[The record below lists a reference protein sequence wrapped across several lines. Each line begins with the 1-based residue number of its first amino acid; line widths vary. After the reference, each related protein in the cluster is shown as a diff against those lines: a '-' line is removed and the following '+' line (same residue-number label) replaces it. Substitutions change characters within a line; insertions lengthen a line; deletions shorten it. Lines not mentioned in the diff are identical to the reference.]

1 MSVRFLLGASGSGK
15 SRQIYNEI
23 IQASIK
29 EPERNFYLIVPEQ
42 YTMEAQRELV
52 TMHPAGG
59 MMNIDAIG
67 MNRLAYRVF
76 DELGISTGQVL
87 EDFGKSMLIK
97 KILCEQQDTLHV
109 YGSYYDKLGFVDE
122 MKSMMSEIF
131 QYNIKQDTIDE
142 IMEQIPED
150 SVVAGK
156 MQDIRHI
163 YEEFE
168 AFAGE
173 RYIVAE
179 QLVELLTRHVG
190 QSKLVCGSSLYFDG
204 FTGFTPVQ
212 LELVEKLMTCADDLT
227 FSFTLDDRDQKYE
240 HIKDYELFYLTKTTI
255 KKLTEAA
262 AAAGV
267 EIESPVVLPG
277 TINYRLGEN
286 RELFF
291 LERNLFRSPYQK
303 WKQPLERIH
312 LTATGDAQDE
322 IVFVASTIRRLV
334 REKGYRYKD
343 IAIVAGDLEQASHIY
358 ERVMDEYEIPVFI
371 DANACLK
378 ANPCAETIR
387 SVLAVLA
394 DDFSYDSVF
403 RFLKAG
409 MTDLSFEDIE
419 LLENYALKRGVR
431 GYSRWN
437 RAVSENYEK
446 TSPVNIEE
454 IRQAFMKMFGD
465 IRKVFADK
473 KAVTKD
479 YVEALYDFLLQIHM
493 YEKLEARKNELYE
506 ENRINEGDAYGQIF
520 EKTVRLFDK
529 IAELLGDTKM
539 SVKEFYEIVDTG
551 LSDIEVGVVP
561 PTVDRVL
568 IGDITRS
575 RLNHIKVLFFT
586 SVNDGIVPKAPKKG
600 RILSDRDRDIL
611 SDCGLELAPSD
622 KQNSYIE
629 QFYIYTILT
638 KPSDHLY
645 ISYHKLSASLES
657 MRPSYLLGR
666 ISSIFPSLQAEEYDA
681 ASCMPDTVNRSL
693 RRILRAEDSED
704 AESRILTRIL
714 TEKGFAGELTAIYK
728 GRTYRNVAEQ
738 LPPETIALL
747 YGRYLH
753 ASVSK
758 LELYARCGFAY
769 FLKYG
774 LRLKEREMYQVD
786 VRNVGV
792 ILHSVMEG
800 LFKQVRDTRNND
812 WENFPEDERMLM
824 VTELVNRAAEESAGD
839 FFEDNARNAY
849 MLQMIERMAQTSAGM
864 LQKHIRLG
872 SMKPGMLE
880 KTFDSAKDEVGS
892 YLFELPNQI
901 QMSINGKIDRVD
913 VEEEDG
919 TVYIKV
925 IDYKSSTRKL
935 SLEEVLNGEQ
945 LQLVTYSAIAYEIEK
960 MIYPDKNIQIA
971 GLLYY
976 SFDDPVIEIESS
988 EIDTGTEQPEFSDQE
1003 KLDAERMEKMKL
1015 QGFVNE
1021 SPAVIQKMDH
1031 TCNQSLPVKLDKN
1044 GDIKKSENVVSADQ
1058 IRTIME
1064 LTRENIEEL
1073 GSQIAKG
1080 KIAIEPYK
1088 KKMTDLGNSLMHGD
1102 ISIKPYEYEGR
1113 KPCEYCEFK
1122 NICHF
1127 DVKNGGNQ
1135 YRRPD
1140 NEKLK
1145 RYREE

>member
-97 KILCEQQDTLHV
+97 KILCEQQDTLQV

-131 QYNIKQDTIDE
+131 QYNIKRDTINE

-358 ERVMDEYEIPVFI
+358 ERVMNEYEIPVFI

-446 TSPVNIEE
+446 TSPVNVEE

-529 IAELLGDTKM
+529 IEELLGDTKM

-666 ISSIFPSLQAEEYDA
+666 ISSIFASLQAEEYDA

-693 RRILRAEDSED
+693 RRILRTEEDDSED

-714 TEKGFAGELTAIYK
+714 TEKGFARELTAIYK

-988 EIDTGTEQPEFSDQE
+988 EIDTDTEQPEFSDQE

-1073 GSQIAKG
+1073 GSQIAEG

-1088 KKMTDLGNSLMHGD
+1088 NKSNTGCD
-1102 ISIKPYEYEGR
+1102 
-1113 KPCEYCEFK
+1113 YCEFK

>member
-358 ERVMDEYEIPVFI
+358 ERVMNEYEIPVFI

-666 ISSIFPSLQAEEYDA
+666 ISNIFPSLQAEEYDA

-693 RRILRAEDSED
+693 RRILRTEEDDSED

-1073 GSQIAKG
+1073 GSQIAEG

-1088 KKMTDLGNSLMHGD
+1088 NKSNTGCD
-1102 ISIKPYEYEGR
+1102 
-1113 KPCEYCEFK
+1113 YCEFK

>member
-925 IDYKSSTRKL
+925 IDYKSSARKL
-935 SLEEVLNGEQ
+935 SLEEILNGEQ

-988 EIDTGTEQPEFSDQE
+988 EIDTDTEQPEFSDQE

-1073 GSQIAKG
+1073 GSQIAEG

-1088 KKMTDLGNSLMHGD
+1088 NKSNTGCD
-1102 ISIKPYEYEGR
+1102 
-1113 KPCEYCEFK
+1113 YCEFK

>member
-358 ERVMDEYEIPVFI
+358 ERVMNEYEIPVFI

-666 ISSIFPSLQAEEYDA
+666 ISNIFPSVQAEVYDA

-792 ILHSVMEG
+792 ILHSVMVG
-800 LFKQVRDTRNND
+800 LFKQVRVTRNND

-925 IDYKSSTRKL
+925 IDYKSSARKL
-935 SLEEVLNGEQ
+935 SLEEILNGEQ

-988 EIDTGTEQPEFSDQE
+988 EIDTDTEQPEFSDQE

-1073 GSQIAKG
+1073 GSQIAEG

-1088 KKMTDLGNSLMHGD
+1088 NKSNTGCD
-1102 ISIKPYEYEGR
+1102 
-1113 KPCEYCEFK
+1113 YCEFK

>member
-97 KILCEQQDTLHV
+97 KILCEQQDTLQV

-131 QYNIKQDTIDE
+131 QYNIKQDTVDE

-334 REKGYRYKD
+334 REEGYRYKD

-446 TSPVNIEE
+446 TSPVNVEE

-529 IAELLGDTKM
+529 IEELLGDTKM

-586 SVNDGIVPKAPKKG
+586 LVNDGIVPKAPKKG

-645 ISYHKLSASLES
+645 ISYHKLSTSLES

-693 RRILRAEDSED
+693 RRILRTEEDDSED

-714 TEKGFAGELTAIYK
+714 TEKGFARELTAIYK

-988 EIDTGTEQPEFSDQE
+988 EIDTDTEQPEFSDQE

-1073 GSQIAKG
+1073 GSQIAEG

-1088 KKMTDLGNSLMHGD
+1088 NKSNTGCD
-1102 ISIKPYEYEGR
+1102 
-1113 KPCEYCEFK
+1113 YCEFK

>member
-334 REKGYRYKD
+334 REEGYRYKD

-465 IRKVFADK
+465 IRKAFADK

-925 IDYKSSTRKL
+925 IDYKSSARKL
-935 SLEEVLNGEQ
+935 SLEEILNGEQ

-1073 GSQIAKG
+1073 GSQIAEG

-1088 KKMTDLGNSLMHGD
+1088 NKSNTGCD
-1102 ISIKPYEYEGR
+1102 
-1113 KPCEYCEFK
+1113 YCEFK

-1127 DVKNGGNQ
+1127 DVKNDGNQ

>member
-97 KILCEQQDTLHV
+97 KILCEQQDTLQV

-334 REKGYRYKD
+334 REEGYRYKD

-409 MTDLSFEDIE
+409 MTDLVFEDIE

-446 TSPVNIEE
+446 TSPVNVEE

-611 SDCGLELAPSD
+611 SGCGLELAPSD

-693 RRILRAEDSED
+693 RRILRTEEDDSED

-714 TEKGFAGELTAIYK
+714 TEKGLARELTAIYK

-901 QMSINGKIDRVD
+901 RMSINGKIDRVD

-919 TVYIKV
+919 MVYIKV

-988 EIDTGTEQPEFSDQE
+988 EIDTDTEQPEFSDQE

-1073 GSQIAKG
+1073 GSQIAEG

-1088 KKMTDLGNSLMHGD
+1088 NKSNTGCD
-1102 ISIKPYEYEGR
+1102 
-1113 KPCEYCEFK
+1113 YCEFK

>member
-131 QYNIKQDTIDE
+131 QYNIKQDMIDE

-212 LELVEKLMTCADDLT
+212 LELVEKLMTCAEDLT

-446 TSPVNIEE
+446 TSPVNVEE

-473 KAVTKD
+473 KAATKD

-666 ISSIFPSLQAEEYDA
+666 ISNIFPSLQAEEYDA

-693 RRILRAEDSED
+693 RRILRTEEDDSED

-714 TEKGFAGELTAIYK
+714 TEKGFTRELTAIYK

-988 EIDTGTEQPEFSDQE
+988 EIDTDTEQPEFSDQE

-1073 GSQIAKG
+1073 GSQIAEG

-1088 KKMTDLGNSLMHGD
+1088 NKSNTGCD
-1102 ISIKPYEYEGR
+1102 
-1113 KPCEYCEFK
+1113 YCEFK

>member
-97 KILCEQQDTLHV
+97 KILCEQQDTLQV

-334 REKGYRYKD
+334 REEGYRYKD
-343 IAIVAGDLEQASHIY
+343 IAIVAGELEQASHIY

-446 TSPVNIEE
+446 TSPVNVEE

-465 IRKVFADK
+465 IRKAFADK

-506 ENRINEGDAYGQIF
+506 ENRISEGDAYGQIF

-693 RRILRAEDSED
+693 RRILRAEEDDSED

-714 TEKGFAGELTAIYK
+714 TEKGFARELTAIYK

-988 EIDTGTEQPEFSDQE
+988 EIDTDTEQPEFSDQE
-1003 KLDAERMEKMKL
+1003 KIDAERMEKMKL

-1021 SPAVIQKMDH
+1021 SPAVIQRMDH

-1044 GDIKKSENVVSADQ
+1044 GDIKKSENVVSTDQ

-1064 LTRENIEEL
+1064 LTRENIEEI
-1073 GSQIAKG
+1073 GNQIAEG

-1088 KKMTDLGNSLMHGD
+1088 NKSNTGCD
-1102 ISIKPYEYEGR
+1102 
-1113 KPCEYCEFK
+1113 YCEFK

>member
-97 KILCEQQDTLHV
+97 KILCEQQDTLQV

-262 AAAGV
+262 AVAGV

-303 WKQPLERIH
+303 WKQPLEWIH

-334 REKGYRYKD
+334 REEGYRYKD

-446 TSPVNIEE
+446 TSPVNVEE

-529 IAELLGDTKM
+529 IEELLGDTKM

-693 RRILRAEDSED
+693 SRILRTEEDDSED

-714 TEKGFAGELTAIYK
+714 TEKGFARELTAIYK

-988 EIDTGTEQPEFSDQE
+988 EIDTDTEQPEFSDQE

-1073 GSQIAKG
+1073 GSQIAEG

-1088 KKMTDLGNSLMHGD
+1088 NKSNTGCD
-1102 ISIKPYEYEGR
+1102 
-1113 KPCEYCEFK
+1113 YCEFK

>member
-97 KILCEQQDTLHV
+97 KILCEQQDTLQV
-109 YGSYYDKLGFVDE
+109 YGNYYDKLGFVDE

-334 REKGYRYKD
+334 REEGYRYKD

-409 MTDLSFEDIE
+409 MTDLPFEDIE

-446 TSPVNIEE
+446 TSPVNVEE

-506 ENRINEGDAYGQIF
+506 ENRINEGDACGQIF

-568 IGDITRS
+568 IGDIKRS

-586 SVNDGIVPKAPKKG
+586 SVNDGIVPKTPKKG

-693 RRILRAEDSED
+693 RRILRTEEDDSED

-714 TEKGFAGELTAIYK
+714 TEKGFARELTAIYK

-812 WENFPEDERMLM
+812 WEHFPENERKTM

-901 QMSINGKIDRVD
+901 RMSINGKIDRVD

-988 EIDTGTEQPEFSDQE
+988 EIDTDTEQPEFLDQE

-1073 GSQIAKG
+1073 GSQIAEG

-1088 KKMTDLGNSLMHGD
+1088 NKSNTGCD
-1102 ISIKPYEYEGR
+1102 
-1113 KPCEYCEFK
+1113 YCEFK

>member
-358 ERVMDEYEIPVFI
+358 ERVMNEYEIPVFI

-645 ISYHKLSASLES
+645 ISYHKLSTSLES

-666 ISSIFPSLQAEEYDA
+666 ISNIFPSLQAEEYDA

-1073 GSQIAKG
+1073 GSQIAEG

-1088 KKMTDLGNSLMHGD
+1088 NKSNTGCD
-1102 ISIKPYEYEGR
+1102 
-1113 KPCEYCEFK
+1113 YCEFK

>member
-97 KILCEQQDTLHV
+97 KILCEQQDTLQV

-168 AFAGE
+168 ALAGE

-358 ERVMDEYEIPVFI
+358 ERVMNEYEIPVFI

-666 ISSIFPSLQAEEYDA
+666 ISNIFPSLQAEEYDA

-925 IDYKSSTRKL
+925 IDYKSSARKL
-935 SLEEVLNGEQ
+935 SLEEILNGEQ

-988 EIDTGTEQPEFSDQE
+988 EIDTDTEQPEFSDQE

-1073 GSQIAKG
+1073 GSQIAEG

-1088 KKMTDLGNSLMHGD
+1088 NKSNTGCD
-1102 ISIKPYEYEGR
+1102 
-1113 KPCEYCEFK
+1113 YCEFK

>member
-131 QYNIKQDTIDE
+131 QYNIKQDMIDE

-179 QLVELLTRHVG
+179 QLVKLLTRHVG

-212 LELVEKLMTCADDLT
+212 LELVEKLMTCAEDLT

-666 ISSIFPSLQAEEYDA
+666 ISNIFPSLQAEEYDA

-812 WENFPEDERMLM
+812 WEHFPEDERKAM
-824 VTELVNRAAEESAGD
+824 VTELVNRVAEEAAGD

-988 EIDTGTEQPEFSDQE
+988 EIDTDTEQPEFSDQE

-1073 GSQIAKG
+1073 GSQIAEG

-1088 KKMTDLGNSLMHGD
+1088 NKSNTGCD
-1102 ISIKPYEYEGR
+1102 
-1113 KPCEYCEFK
+1113 YCEFK

>member
-97 KILCEQQDTLHV
+97 KILCEQQDTLQV

-212 LELVEKLMTCADDLT
+212 LELVEKLMTCANDLT

-255 KKLTEAA
+255 KKLTE
-262 AAAGV
+262 AAGV

-409 MTDLSFEDIE
+409 MTDLVFEDIE

-446 TSPVNIEE
+446 TSPVNVEE

-693 RRILRAEDSED
+693 RRILRTEEDDSED

-714 TEKGFAGELTAIYK
+714 TEKGFARELTAIYK

-988 EIDTGTEQPEFSDQE
+988 EIDTDTEQPEFSDQE

-1021 SPAVIQKMDH
+1021 SPAVIQKMD

-1073 GSQIAKG
+1073 GSQIAEG

-1088 KKMTDLGNSLMHGD
+1088 NKSNTGCD
-1102 ISIKPYEYEGR
+1102 
-1113 KPCEYCEFK
+1113 YCEFK

>member
-97 KILCEQQDTLHV
+97 KILCEQQDTLQV

-212 LELVEKLMTCADDLT
+212 LELVEKLMTCANDLT

-409 MTDLSFEDIE
+409 MTDLVFEDIE

-446 TSPVNIEE
+446 TSPVNVEE

-666 ISSIFPSLQAEEYDA
+666 ISSIFPSLPAEEYDA

-693 RRILRAEDSED
+693 RRILRTEEDDSED

-714 TEKGFAGELTAIYK
+714 TEKGFARELTAIYK

-988 EIDTGTEQPEFSDQE
+988 EIDTDTEQPEFSDQE

-1073 GSQIAKG
+1073 GSQIAEG

-1088 KKMTDLGNSLMHGD
+1088 NKSNTGCD
-1102 ISIKPYEYEGR
+1102 
-1113 KPCEYCEFK
+1113 YCEFK

>member
-97 KILCEQQDTLHV
+97 KILCEQQDTLQV

-358 ERVMDEYEIPVFI
+358 ERVMNEYEIPVFI

-666 ISSIFPSLQAEEYDA
+666 ISNIFPSLQAEEYDA

-849 MLQMIERMAQTSAGM
+849 MLQMIERMAQTSASM

-1088 KKMTDLGNSLMHGD
+1088 NKSNTGCD
-1102 ISIKPYEYEGR
+1102 
-1113 KPCEYCEFK
+1113 YCEFK

>member
-142 IMEQIPED
+142 IMEQIPEN

-262 AAAGV
+262 AAAGM

-358 ERVMDEYEIPVFI
+358 ERVMNEYEIPVFI

-666 ISSIFPSLQAEEYDA
+666 ISNIFPSLQAEEYDA

-1073 GSQIAKG
+1073 GSQIAEG

-1088 KKMTDLGNSLMHGD
+1088 NKSNTGCD
-1102 ISIKPYEYEGR
+1102 
-1113 KPCEYCEFK
+1113 YCEFK

>member
-97 KILCEQQDTLHV
+97 KILCEQQDTLQV

-334 REKGYRYKD
+334 REEGYRYKD

-409 MTDLSFEDIE
+409 MTDLTFEDIE

-446 TSPVNIEE
+446 TSPVNVEE
-454 IRQAFMKMFGD
+454 IRQAFMKMLGD
-465 IRKVFADK
+465 IRKAFADK

-645 ISYHKLSASLES
+645 ISYHKLSTSLES

-693 RRILRAEDSED
+693 RRILRTEEDDSED

-714 TEKGFAGELTAIYK
+714 TEKGFARELTAIYK
-728 GRTYRNVAEQ
+728 GKTYRNVAEQ
-738 LPPETIALL
+738 LPLETIALL

-901 QMSINGKIDRVD
+901 RMSINGKIDRVD

-976 SFDDPVIEIESS
+976 SFDDPMIEIESS
-988 EIDTGTEQPEFSDQE
+988 EIDTDTEQPEFSDQE

-1073 GSQIAKG
+1073 GSQIAEG

-1088 KKMTDLGNSLMHGD
+1088 NKSNTGCD
-1102 ISIKPYEYEGR
+1102 
-1113 KPCEYCEFK
+1113 YCEFK

>member
-97 KILCEQQDTLHV
+97 KILCEQQDTLQV

-334 REKGYRYKD
+334 REEGYRYKD

-409 MTDLSFEDIE
+409 MTDLTFEDIE

-446 TSPVNIEE
+446 TSPVNVEE
-454 IRQAFMKMFGD
+454 IRQAFMKMLGD
-465 IRKVFADK
+465 IRKAFADK

-506 ENRINEGDAYGQIF
+506 ENRINEGDVYGQIF

-666 ISSIFPSLQAEEYDA
+666 ISSIFPSLQAEDYDA

-693 RRILRAEDSED
+693 RRILRTEEDDSED

-714 TEKGFAGELTAIYK
+714 TEKGFARELTAIYK
-728 GRTYRNVAEQ
+728 GKTYRNVAEQ
-738 LPPETIALL
+738 LPLETIALL

-901 QMSINGKIDRVD
+901 RMSINGKIDRVD

-988 EIDTGTEQPEFSDQE
+988 EIDTDTEQPEFSDQE

-1073 GSQIAKG
+1073 GSQIAEG

-1088 KKMTDLGNSLMHGD
+1088 NKSNTGCD
-1102 ISIKPYEYEGR
+1102 
-1113 KPCEYCEFK
+1113 YCEFK

>member
-97 KILCEQQDTLHV
+97 KILCEQQDTLQV

-446 TSPVNIEE
+446 TSPVNVEE

-529 IAELLGDTKM
+529 IEELLGDTKM

-666 ISSIFPSLQAEEYDA
+666 ISSIFASLQAEEYDA
-681 ASCMPDTVNRSL
+681 AFCMPDTVNRSL
-693 RRILRAEDSED
+693 RRILRTEEDDSED

-714 TEKGFAGELTAIYK
+714 TEKGFARELTAIYK

-988 EIDTGTEQPEFSDQE
+988 EIDTDTEQPEFSDQE

-1044 GDIKKSENVVSADQ
+1044 GDIKKSENVADQ

-1073 GSQIAKG
+1073 GSQIAEG

-1088 KKMTDLGNSLMHGD
+1088 NKSNTGCD
-1102 ISIKPYEYEGR
+1102 
-1113 KPCEYCEFK
+1113 YCEFK

>member
-334 REKGYRYKD
+334 REEGYRYKD

-446 TSPVNIEE
+446 TSPVNVEE

-473 KAVTKD
+473 KAATKD
-479 YVEALYDFLLQIHM
+479 YVEAIYDFLLQIHM

-666 ISSIFPSLQAEEYDA
+666 ISNIFPSLQAEEYDA

-693 RRILRAEDSED
+693 RRILRTEEDDSED

-714 TEKGFAGELTAIYK
+714 TEKGFTRELTAIYK

-1088 KKMTDLGNSLMHGD
+1088 NKSNTGCD
-1102 ISIKPYEYEGR
+1102 
-1113 KPCEYCEFK
+1113 YCEFK

>member
-97 KILCEQQDTLHV
+97 KILCEQQDTLQV

-358 ERVMDEYEIPVFI
+358 ERVMNEYEIPVFI

-666 ISSIFPSLQAEEYDA
+666 ISNIFPSLQAEEYDA
-681 ASCMPDTVNRSL
+681 ASCMPDTINRSL

-1088 KKMTDLGNSLMHGD
+1088 NKSNTGCD
-1102 ISIKPYEYEGR
+1102 
-1113 KPCEYCEFK
+1113 YCEFK

>member
-1 MSVRFLLGASGSGK
+1 MSVRFLLGASVSGK

-97 KILCEQQDTLHV
+97 KILCEQQDTLQV

-131 QYNIKQDTIDE
+131 QYNIKQDTVDE

-334 REKGYRYKD
+334 REEGYRYKD

-446 TSPVNIEE
+446 TSPVNVEE

-529 IAELLGDTKM
+529 IEELLGDTKM

-645 ISYHKLSASLES
+645 ISYHKLSTSLES

-693 RRILRAEDSED
+693 RRILRTEEDDSED

-714 TEKGFAGELTAIYK
+714 TEKGFARELTAIYK

-988 EIDTGTEQPEFSDQE
+988 EIDTDTEQPEFSDQE

-1073 GSQIAKG
+1073 GSQIAEG

-1088 KKMTDLGNSLMHGD
+1088 NKSNTGCD
-1102 ISIKPYEYEGR
+1102 
-1113 KPCEYCEFK
+1113 YCEFK

>member
-437 RAVSENYEK
+437 RVVSENYEK
-446 TSPVNIEE
+446 TSPVNVEE

-465 IRKVFADK
+465 IRKAFADK
-473 KAVTKD
+473 KAATKD

-666 ISSIFPSLQAEEYDA
+666 ISGIFPSLQAEEYDA

-693 RRILRAEDSED
+693 RRILRTEEDDSED

-714 TEKGFAGELTAIYK
+714 TEKGFARELTAIYK

-919 TVYIKV
+919 TIYIKV
-925 IDYKSSTRKL
+925 IDYKSSARKL
-935 SLEEVLNGEQ
+935 SLEEILNGEQ

-988 EIDTGTEQPEFSDQE
+988 EIDTDTEQPEFSDQE

-1073 GSQIAKG
+1073 GSQIAEG

-1088 KKMTDLGNSLMHGD
+1088 NKSNTGCD
-1102 ISIKPYEYEGR
+1102 
-1113 KPCEYCEFK
+1113 YCEFK

>member
-168 AFAGE
+168 AIAGE

-358 ERVMDEYEIPVFI
+358 ERVMNEYEIPVFI

-446 TSPVNIEE
+446 TSPVNVEE

-666 ISSIFPSLQAEEYDA
+666 ISNIFPSLQAEEYDA

-1044 GDIKKSENVVSADQ
+1044 GDIKKSENVVSTDQ

-1073 GSQIAKG
+1073 GSQIAEG

-1088 KKMTDLGNSLMHGD
+1088 NKSNTGCD
-1102 ISIKPYEYEGR
+1102 
-1113 KPCEYCEFK
+1113 YCEFK

>member
-465 IRKVFADK
+465 IRKAFADK

-666 ISSIFPSLQAEEYDA
+666 ISNIFPSLQAEEYDA

-1073 GSQIAKG
+1073 GSQIAEG

-1088 KKMTDLGNSLMHGD
+1088 NKSNTGCD
-1102 ISIKPYEYEGR
+1102 
-1113 KPCEYCEFK
+1113 YCEFK

>member
-358 ERVMDEYEIPVFI
+358 ERVMNEYEIPVFI

-666 ISSIFPSLQAEEYDA
+666 ISNIFPSLQAEEYDA

-976 SFDDPVIEIESS
+976 SFDDSVIEIESS

-1073 GSQIAKG
+1073 GSQIAEG

-1088 KKMTDLGNSLMHGD
+1088 NKSNTGCD
-1102 ISIKPYEYEGR
+1102 
-1113 KPCEYCEFK
+1113 YCEFK

>member
-97 KILCEQQDTLHV
+97 KILCEQQDTLQV

-419 LLENYALKRGVR
+419 LLENYALKRGAR

-446 TSPVNIEE
+446 TSPVNVEE

-506 ENRINEGDAYGQIF
+506 ENRISEGDAYGQIF

-693 RRILRAEDSED
+693 SRILRTEEDDSED

-714 TEKGFAGELTAIYK
+714 TEKGFARELTAIYK

-988 EIDTGTEQPEFSDQE
+988 EIDTDTEQPEFSDQE

-1073 GSQIAKG
+1073 GSQIAEG

-1088 KKMTDLGNSLMHGD
+1088 NKSNTGCD
-1102 ISIKPYEYEGR
+1102 
-1113 KPCEYCEFK
+1113 YCEFK

>member
-446 TSPVNIEE
+446 TSPVNVEE

-473 KAVTKD
+473 KAATKD

-611 SDCGLELAPSD
+611 SNCGLELAPSD

-666 ISSIFPSLQAEEYDA
+666 ISGIFPSLQAEEYDA

-693 RRILRAEDSED
+693 RRILRTEEDDSED

-714 TEKGFAGELTAIYK
+714 TEKGFARELTAIYK

-919 TVYIKV
+919 TIYIKV
-925 IDYKSSTRKL
+925 IDYKSSARKL
-935 SLEEVLNGEQ
+935 SLEEILNGEQ

-988 EIDTGTEQPEFSDQE
+988 EIDTDTEQPEFSDQE

-1073 GSQIAKG
+1073 GSQIAEG

-1088 KKMTDLGNSLMHGD
+1088 NKSNTGCD
-1102 ISIKPYEYEGR
+1102 
-1113 KPCEYCEFK
+1113 YCEFK

>member
-97 KILCEQQDTLHV
+97 KILCEQQDTLQV

-227 FSFTLDDRDQKYE
+227 FSFTLDDRDQQYE

-334 REKGYRYKD
+334 REEGYRYKD

-409 MTDLSFEDIE
+409 MTDLTFEDIE

-446 TSPVNIEE
+446 TSPVNVEE
-454 IRQAFMKMFGD
+454 IRQAFMKMLGD
-465 IRKVFADK
+465 IRKAFADK

-520 EKTVRLFDK
+520 EKTVWLFDK

-645 ISYHKLSASLES
+645 ISYHKLSTSLES

-693 RRILRAEDSED
+693 RRILRTEEDDSED

-714 TEKGFAGELTAIYK
+714 TEKGFARELTAIYK
-728 GRTYRNVAEQ
+728 GKTYRNVAEQ
-738 LPPETIALL
+738 LPLETIALL

-901 QMSINGKIDRVD
+901 RMSINGKIDRVD

-988 EIDTGTEQPEFSDQE
+988 EIDTDTEQPEFSDQE

-1073 GSQIAKG
+1073 GSQIAEG

-1088 KKMTDLGNSLMHGD
+1088 NKSNTGCD
-1102 ISIKPYEYEGR
+1102 
-1113 KPCEYCEFK
+1113 YCEFK

>member
-212 LELVEKLMTCADDLT
+212 LELVEKLMACADNLT

-387 SVLAVLA
+387 SVLAVLT

-446 TSPVNIEE
+446 TSPVNVEE

-465 IRKVFADK
+465 IRKAFADK
-473 KAVTKD
+473 KAATKD

-539 SVKEFYEIVDTG
+539 SVKEFYEIMDTG

-586 SVNDGIVPKAPKKG
+586 SVNDGIVPKTPKKG

-666 ISSIFPSLQAEEYDA
+666 ISNIFPSLQAEEYDA

-824 VTELVNRAAEESAGD
+824 VTELVNRAAEEAAGD

-901 QMSINGKIDRVD
+901 RMSINGKIDRVD

-925 IDYKSSTRKL
+925 IDYKSSARKL

-960 MIYPDKNIQIA
+960 MIYHDKDIQVA

-988 EIDTGTEQPEFSDQE
+988 EIDTDTEQPEFSDQE

-1021 SPAVIQKMDH
+1021 SPAVIQKMDY

-1058 IRTIME
+1058 IRMIME

-1073 GSQIAKG
+1073 GSQIAEG

-1088 KKMTDLGNSLMHGD
+1088 NKSNTGCD
-1102 ISIKPYEYEGR
+1102 
-1113 KPCEYCEFK
+1113 YCEFK

>member
-97 KILCEQQDTLHV
+97 KILCEQQDTLQV

-168 AFAGE
+168 ALAGE

-358 ERVMDEYEIPVFI
+358 ERVMNEYEIPVFI

-666 ISSIFPSLQAEEYDA
+666 ISNIFPSLQAEEYDA

-1088 KKMTDLGNSLMHGD
+1088 NKSNTGCD
-1102 ISIKPYEYEGR
+1102 
-1113 KPCEYCEFK
+1113 YCEFK

>member
-446 TSPVNIEE
+446 TSPVNVEE

-473 KAVTKD
+473 KAATKD

-693 RRILRAEDSED
+693 RRILRTEEDDSED

-714 TEKGFAGELTAIYK
+714 TEKGFTRELTAIYK

-1088 KKMTDLGNSLMHGD
+1088 NKSNTGCD
-1102 ISIKPYEYEGR
+1102 
-1113 KPCEYCEFK
+1113 YCEFK

>member
-97 KILCEQQDTLHV
+97 KILCEQQDTLQV

-131 QYNIKQDTIDE
+131 QYNIKRDTINE

-446 TSPVNIEE
+446 TSPVNVEE
-454 IRQAFMKMFGD
+454 IRQAFMKMFED

-506 ENRINEGDAYGQIF
+506 ENRISEGDAYGQIF

-645 ISYHKLSASLES
+645 ISYHKLSTSLES

-693 RRILRAEDSED
+693 RRILRTEEDDSED

-714 TEKGFAGELTAIYK
+714 TEKGFARELTAIYK
-728 GRTYRNVAEQ
+728 GRAYRNVAEQ

-988 EIDTGTEQPEFSDQE
+988 EIDTDTEQPEFSDQE

-1021 SPAVIQKMDH
+1021 SPAVIQRMDH

-1044 GDIKKSENVVSADQ
+1044 GDIKKSENVVSTDQ

-1073 GSQIAKG
+1073 GSQIAEG

-1088 KKMTDLGNSLMHGD
+1088 NKSNTGCD
-1102 ISIKPYEYEGR
+1102 
-1113 KPCEYCEFK
+1113 YCEFK

>member
-142 IMEQIPED
+142 IMEQIPEN

-358 ERVMDEYEIPVFI
+358 ERVMNEYEIPVFI

-666 ISSIFPSLQAEEYDA
+666 ISNIFPSLQAEEYDA

-1073 GSQIAKG
+1073 GSQIAEG

-1088 KKMTDLGNSLMHGD
+1088 NKSNTGCD
-1102 ISIKPYEYEGR
+1102 
-1113 KPCEYCEFK
+1113 YCEFK

>member
-97 KILCEQQDTLHV
+97 KILCEQQDTLQV

-255 KKLTEAA
+255 KELTEAA

-358 ERVMDEYEIPVFI
+358 ERVMNEYEIPVFI

-666 ISSIFPSLQAEEYDA
+666 ISNIFPSLQAEEYDA

-693 RRILRAEDSED
+693 RRILRTEEDDSED

-714 TEKGFAGELTAIYK
+714 TEKGFTRELTAIYK

-988 EIDTGTEQPEFSDQE
+988 EIDTDTEQPEFSDQE

-1073 GSQIAKG
+1073 GSQIAEG

-1088 KKMTDLGNSLMHGD
+1088 NKSNTGCD
-1102 ISIKPYEYEGR
+1102 
-1113 KPCEYCEFK
+1113 YCEFK

>member
-97 KILCEQQDTLHV
+97 KILCEQQDTLQV

-446 TSPVNIEE
+446 TSPVNVEE

-529 IAELLGDTKM
+529 IEELLGDTKM

-693 RRILRAEDSED
+693 RRILRTEEDDSED

-714 TEKGFAGELTAIYK
+714 TEQGFARELTAIYK

-988 EIDTGTEQPEFSDQE
+988 EIDTDTEQPEFSDQE

-1073 GSQIAKG
+1073 GSQIAEG

-1088 KKMTDLGNSLMHGD
+1088 NKSNTGCD
-1102 ISIKPYEYEGR
+1102 
-1113 KPCEYCEFK
+1113 YCEFK

>member
-666 ISSIFPSLQAEEYDA
+666 ISNIFPSLQAEEYDA

-1058 IRTIME
+1058 IRMIME

-1073 GSQIAKG
+1073 GSQIAEG

-1088 KKMTDLGNSLMHGD
+1088 NKSNTGCD
-1102 ISIKPYEYEGR
+1102 
-1113 KPCEYCEFK
+1113 YCEFK

>member
-59 MMNIDAIG
+59 MMNIDAVG

-97 KILCEQQDTLHV
+97 KILCEQQDTLQV

-358 ERVMDEYEIPVFI
+358 ERVMNEYEIPVFI

-666 ISSIFPSLQAEEYDA
+666 ISNIFPSLQAEEYDA

-1088 KKMTDLGNSLMHGD
+1088 NKSNTGCD
-1102 ISIKPYEYEGR
+1102 
-1113 KPCEYCEFK
+1113 YCEFK